1 MRALGAIL
9 AGTAVYLVVAHL
21 TGYHVNVRL
30 RLPGR
35 RRGGPSPAVWLL
47 QAGLEVT
54 PGQFHAVRAGLGFV
68 VLIVV
73 WGLAGSVFVA
83 AVPALVAAWLPRAY
97 FARRRAD
104 RLGEVVRAWP
114 DGIRHVIATARARGT
129 VHQALVELARSG
141 PRPLAEAFERYP
153 VLATMAGPVAALE
166 TIREELADATSDAV
180 IEILICAQEQ
190 GQVLAIK
197 ILRDLAGEVSED
209 LKALEEIESAGLE
222 RKIDSRLTFV
232 IPWLLLV
239 ALCVTSEAY
248 RGFYRSAGGAI
259 VVVVCGVMSVA
270 GVAVVDRMGRL
281 PRPRR
286 VLGAAAGEPR

>member
-1 MRALGAIL
+1 MRAWGAIL
-9 AGTAVYLVVAHL
+9 AGTAAFVVVAHL
-21 TGYHVNVRL
+21 SGQQVNIRL

-35 RRGGPSPAVWLL
+35 RRRGPAAAVWLR
-47 QAGLEVT
+47 QAGLDVT
-54 PGQFHAVRAGLGFV
+54 PGQFLAVRAGVGLA
-68 VLIVV
+68 VLVVV
-73 WGLAGSVFVA
+73 WGLTGSAFVA
-83 AVPALVAAWLPRAY
+83 AVPALVAGWLPRAY

-114 DGIRHVIATARARGT
+114 DGIRHVIAAARARGT
-129 VHQALVELARSG
+129 IHQALVELARSG
-141 PRPLAEAFERYP
+141 PAPLAEAFERYP
-153 VLATMAGPVAALE
+153 ALATMAGPVAALE
-166 TIREELADATSDAV
+166 TLREELADPTSDAV

-190 GQVLAIK
+190 GQALAIK

-232 IPWLLLV
+232 IPWFVLV
-239 ALCVTSEAY
+239 ALCATSEAY

-286 VLGAAAGEPR
+286 VLGVAAGEPR

>member
-9 AGTAVYLVVAHL
+9 AGTAVFLAVAHL
-21 TGYHVNVRL
+21 TGYPVTVRL

-35 RRGGPSPAVWLL
+35 PRRGPSPAVWLR

-54 PGQFHAVRAGLGFV
+54 PGQFFAVRAGVGLV
-68 VLIVV
+68 VLVVV
-73 WGLAGSVFVA
+73 WGLTGSVSVA

-114 DGIRHVIATARARGT
+114 DGIRHLNATARARGT
-129 VHQALVELARSG
+129 IHQALVDLARSG
-141 PRPLAEAFERYP
+141 PAPLAEAFERYP

-166 TIREELADATSDAV
+166 TIREELADPTSDAV
-180 IEILICAQEQ
+180 IEILICAHEQ
-190 GQVLAIK
+190 GQALAIK

-209 LKALEEIESAGLE
+209 LKALEEINSAGLE

-232 IPWLLLV
+232 IPWLVLV

-248 RGFYRSAGGAI
+248 RGFYRSTGGAI
-259 VVVVCGVMSVA
+259 VVLVCGAMSVA
-270 GVAVVDRMGRL
+270 GVAVVDRMGRP

-286 VLGAAAGEPR
+286 VLGAAAGEHR